1 MPKVEKEITV
11 AAPLTTV
18 YQVWHNFENFPRF
31 MNNIEEV
38 RVVGGNRSHW
48 RAKGPLGRDA
58 EWDAEITLDEPERTI
73 GWRSI
78 PGNSNVDT
86 AGRVNFDRIDG
97 ATRLR
102 VMIQYEPKG
111 GVAGEVVAKI
121 FANPERQIE
130 GDLKRFKEAVER
142 GPEQA
147 GFTFEPVMQSGV
159 APGTDIATADAGTQR
174 SSSPD
179 AERESLG
186 GSMGATSERDLEQIE
201 DRSSGVQPADTDDP
215 AVRQRTG
222 EDFGHSKTKLP
233 DV

>member
-11 AAPLTTV
+11 AAPVSTV

-31 MNNIEEV
+31 MDNIEEV

-78 PGNSNVDT
+78 PGNSNVHT
-86 AGRVNFDRIDG
+86 AGRVNFDRMDG

-102 VMIQYEPKG
+102 VMIQYEPGG
-111 GVAGEVVAKI
+111 GVAGDIVAKI
-121 FANPERQIE
+121 FAHPDRQIE
-130 GDLKRFKEAVER
+130 GDLQRFKAAVER
-142 GPEQA
+142 GPDA

-159 APGTDIATADAGTQR
+159 APGTDIGTAETGTR
-174 SSSPD
+174 GTSPPD

-186 GSMGATSERDLEQIE
+186 GSMGATSERDLENIE
-201 DRSSGVQPADTDDP
+201 DMNSGVQPTETDDP

-222 EDFGHSKTKLP
+222 EDFGHSKTDLP

>member
-11 AAPLTTV
+11 AAPVTTV

-31 MNNIEEV
+31 MDNIQEV

-48 RAKGPLGRDA
+48 RARGPLGRDA
-58 EWDAEITLDEPERTI
+58 EWDAEITLDEPEHTI

-78 PGNSNVDT
+78 PGSSNVKT
-86 AGRVNFDRIDG
+86 AGRVNFDRMDG

-102 VMIQYEPKG
+102 VTVQYEPSG
-111 GVAGEVVAKI
+111 GVAGDVVAKI

-130 GDLKRFKEAVER
+130 GDLQRFKEAVER
-142 GPEQA
+142 GAEQS
-147 GFTFEPVMQSGV
+147 GFVFQPVMQSGV
-159 APGTDIATADAGTQR
+159 APGTDIARRSAGGR
-174 SSSPD
+174 SSSSGGGD
-179 AERESLG
+179 SESLG
-186 GSMGATSERDLEQIE
+186 GSMGATSERDLEKIE
-201 DRSSGVQPADTDDP
+201 DMNSGVQPADTDDP

-222 EDFGHSKTKLP
+222 EDFGHSKKKLP